1 MENSELIIPTTEGA
15 LKKRFHPDNLQWSIL
30 AKIFFIGTPLFLFS
44 LLGLMVYFSPLDS
57 HFFQLPV
64 SLMIVKPTTGLILV
78 EAIAALG
85 LTGYL
90 LFVWFF
96 RVPAEDCVSWMIKKI
111 DEKD

>member
-1 MENSELIIPTTEGA
+1 MENSELIFPTTEGE

-30 AKIFFIGTPLFLFS
+30 AKFFFIGTPLCLFP
-44 LLGLMVYFSPLDS
+44 LLGLMVYFTPLYS
-57 HFFQLPV
+57 FFSLPT
-64 SLMIVKPTTGLILV
+64 SYLIIVET
-78 EAIAALG
+78 IAALG

-96 RVPAEDCVSWMIKKI
+96 RVPAEDCVAWMIKKI